1 MKKIIITLS
10 VLFALSLA
18 GILYGTPEQ
27 PDEEGMVTIEEMY
40 LSELP
45 DQMPDVVMD
54 PMVGFPL
61 Y

>member
-1 MKKIIITLS
+1 MKKIIIALS
-10 VLFALSLA
+10 VLLTLSLA
-18 GILYGTPEQ
+18 GILYGTPDQ

-40 LSELP
+40 MSEFP
-45 DQMPDVVMD
+45 DQMPDVIVE

>member
-1 MKKIIITLS
+1 MKKLIVILILLLAIS
-10 VLFALSLA
+10 IA
-18 GILYGTPEQ
+18 GILYGTSDQ

-40 LSELP
+40 MSDLP
-45 DQMPDVVMD
+45 DQMPDVIVD

>member
-1 MKKIIITLS
+1 MKKTIIILS
-10 VLFALSLA
+10 VLVALSLT
-18 GILYGTPEQ
+18 GILYGTPNQ
-27 PDEEGMVTIEEMY
+27 PNEKGMVTIEQMY

-45 DQMPDVVMD
+45 DQTPDVVMD

>member
-1 MKKIIITLS
+1 MKKILITLS
-10 VLFALSLA
+10 VLLALSLV
-18 GILYGTPEQ
+18 GILYATPEK

-40 LSELP
+40 MSELP

>member
-10 VLFALSLA
+10 VLLALSLA
-18 GILYGTPEQ
+18 GILYATPDQ
-27 PDEEGMVTIEEMY
+27 PDKEGMVTIEEMY
-40 LSELP
+40 MSDLP
-45 DQMPDVVMD
+45 DQMPNVIVD

>member
-10 VLFALSLA
+10 VLLTLSIA
-18 GILYGTPEQ
+18 GVLYGTPEQ
-27 PDEEGMVTIEEMY
+27 PNEEGMVTIEQMY
-40 LSELP
+40 MSDLP
-45 DQMPDVVMD
+45 DQMPNVIVD

>member
-1 MKKIIITLS
+1 MKKIIIILC
-10 VLFALSLA
+10 VLVALSIA
-18 GILYGTPEQ
+18 GILYGTPEK

-40 LSELP
+40 MSEFP
-45 DQMPDVVMD
+45 DQMPDVIVD

>member
-10 VLFALSLA
+10 VLLILSIA
-18 GILYGTPEQ
+18 GVLYGTPEQ
-27 PDEEGMVTIEEMY
+27 PNEEGMVTIEEMY
-40 LSELP
+40 MSELP
-45 DQMPDVVMD
+45 DQMPNVIVD

>member
-1 MKKIIITLS
+1 MKRLVIILI
-10 VLFALSLA
+10 LFLALSLA
-18 GILYGTPEQ
+18 GILYGTPDQ

-40 LSELP
+40 MSDLP
-45 DQMPDVVMD
+45 DQMPDVVVD

>member
-1 MKKIIITLS
+1 MKRLVIILIFL
-10 VLFALSLA
+10 LALSLA
-18 GILYGTPEQ
+18 GILYGTPEK

-40 LSELP
+40 MSEFP
-45 DQMPDVVMD
+45 DQMPDVVVD

>member
-10 VLFALSLA
+10 VLLALSLA
-18 GILYGTPEQ
+18 GILYATSDQ
-27 PDEEGMVTIEEMY
+27 PDKEGMVTIEEMY
-40 LSELP
+40 MSDLP
-45 DQMPDVVMD
+45 DQMPNVIVD

>member
-10 VLFALSLA
+10 VLLALSLA
-18 GILYGTPEQ
+18 GILYSA
-27 PDEEGMVTIEEMY
+27 PDQSNEEEMVTVEEMY
-40 LSELP
+40 MSEFP
-45 DQMPDVVMD
+45 DQMPDVIMN